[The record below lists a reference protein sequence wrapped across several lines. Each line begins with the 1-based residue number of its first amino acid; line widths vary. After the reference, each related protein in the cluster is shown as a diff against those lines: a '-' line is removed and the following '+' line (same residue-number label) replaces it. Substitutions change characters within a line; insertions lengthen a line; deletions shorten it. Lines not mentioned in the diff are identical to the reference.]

1 LCFCFFSWF
10 LWSSDFLEL
19 DITMVELVSL
29 LLQFTA
35 SQKVSIYSIHYIDL
49 DPLPGADQVNGDVAF
64 ECLWKCVWLLLL
76 FKPSFGFCSLGWVA
90 LLLICWQSWNLDN
103 LIIRSSCNSIQFDL
117 NCK

>member
-1 LCFCFFSWF
+1 MSTLSSKGHTHQALHPVSLFSFLVWVIFFSFLSLCFCFFSWF

-64 ECLWKCVWLLLL
+64 ECL
-76 FKPSFGFCSLGWVA
+76 
-90 LLLICWQSWNLDN
+90 
-103 LIIRSSCNSIQFDL
+103 
-117 NCK
+117 